1 MLPHRRSLALVENQ
15 PTRLDSSSVQTQIL
29 YLFSSNLQPLNRKPI
44 SLPKSDPKS
53 TKHEKT
59 LWPLSPLRC
68 GTASIFMT
76 LKRPGSTPGG
86 AWHGSSSSIAVAAA
100 AAVAAV
106 VVGVRAGVVVV
117 TAAAAAALLQYYHH
131 IFLNMSVCLS
141 VGLSVYV
148 CLLVCLY
155 RYIDS

>member
-1 MLPHRRSLALVENQ
+1 MENQ

-100 AAVAAV
+100 AAAA
-106 VVGVRAGVVVV
+106 GSSSSSRSTSRSCRRNSSSSSSSAI
-117 TAAAAAALLQYYHH
+117 LPPHLFKY
-131 IFLNMSVCLS
+131 VCLS
-141 VGLSVYV
+141 VCGFV
-148 CLLVCLY
+148 CLCLSACLS
-155 RYIDS
+155 I